1 MNNTTSTVL
10 VVDDE
15 TSIRESFKLI
25 FTGRYNLVQAAS
37 GEGAVKQIV
46 DHSVDVAY
54 LDIRMPGM
62 DGIETLKR
70 LKEISPQTQVVMVT
84 AVNYVQRAS
93 EAVKLGA
100 FNYVVKPFDVN
111 FLLDLTE
118 KLIIRKGM
126 LSVFGG
132 IRSECPSPFIRGMGK
147 VEKIAASNDWVL
159 ITGEPGVEKEWLAR
173 FIHQQSKEVKPFMV
187 FNVNG
192 KSAGFIESKLF
203 GQVGGET
210 VADIRRE
217 PGLVEEAGTIFID
230 NIDLLPKRLQN
241 KLVEVTARLIGGTSE
256 KEITFENGLKSKL
269 LQMINIPSLRE
280 RAAGISEIIDY
291 FFNKSKALHGGI
303 VKEISKE
310 AKDLF
315 MSYSWPGNVEELSVT
330 IDKLVL
336 VGENPVINI
345 DDLPLHLLISS
356 ADVIALPFEEVFT
369 DFEKRFIKQL
379 IEKNDGDLLKTAQM
393 LGIQPYILETKI

>member
-84 AVNYVQRAS
+84 AVNDVQRAS

>member
-1 MNNTTSTVL
+1 
-10 VVDDE
+10 
-15 TSIRESFKLI
+15 
-25 FTGRYNLVQAAS
+25 
-37 GEGAVKQIV
+37 
-46 DHSVDVAY
+46 
-54 LDIRMPGM
+54 
-62 DGIETLKR
+62 
-70 LKEISPQTQVVMVT
+70 
-84 AVNYVQRAS
+84 
-93 EAVKLGA
+93 
-100 FNYVVKPFDVN
+100 
-111 FLLDLTE
+111 
-118 KLIIRKGM
+118 
-126 LSVFGG
+126 
-132 IRSECPSPFIRGMGK
+132 
-147 VEKIAASNDWVL
+147 
-159 ITGEPGVEKEWLAR
+159 
-173 FIHQQSKEVKPFMV
+173 
-187 FNVNG
+187 
-192 KSAGFIESKLF
+192 
-203 GQVGGET
+203 
-210 VADIRRE
+210 
-217 PGLVEEAGTIFID
+217 
-230 NIDLLPKRLQN
+230 
-241 KLVEVTARLIGGTSE
+241 
-256 KEITFENGLKSKL
+256 
-269 LQMINIPSLRE
+269 MINIPSLRE